1 MKVTHIEH
9 THTNKVVKTID
20 CFVDDGY
27 LQGNSGSLP
36 DVDVDYQ
43 ADRRQEVKE
52 YIERRYNHDGKQRVF
67 SAGTF
72 TTLKLKA
79 VLKDV
84 ARVHRVPVNIVNYIT
99 AIFDDDKMTWTD
111 LFVLAATNRK
121 VKSFIVDY
129 PQVIEDIRTLMGQ
142 PRSSSV
148 HASALLVTPDEKDG
162 KDMECFDF
170 TPIKKVDDMLVSELD
185 GYSLDEQGL
194 LKNDCLGIK
203 ELSKLQAVIQL
214 CNDKY
219 NAGLTFQGI
228 VQSDL
233 DDPKVYE
240 LLRNGYTQNVFQFSS
255 KGMTKFL
262 VSMKPDKIED
272 LIAANA
278 LFRPA
283 TLDSGSADKYVDCKL
298 GDAQP
303 VYLWGT
309 YNAMKNTF
317 GVLCIAEGSMVL
329 TNHGE
334 IAIEKIKKDDYVLT
348 EDGTFQ
354 KVLDNYN
361 KGIGK
366 VLRVHTNFGEDI
378 ICTPE
383 HKILTQFGWKCA
395 KDLRPYKD
403 LIKAFWTAPESN
415 VQGTLQEWCLG
426 LYLANGHY
434 GTTCS
439 IACRNQ
445 DEANY
450 IATIFDNAFGLNCSV
465 KFHTRCWYVFLRET
479 DAQNSVHSKNV
490 FKHYLERCGITNE
503 TCYSKTIN
511 IPITLELLAGFVEGD
526 GCTDNNLIRLRN
538 SDLAYQLY
546 KGFQAHRIPSSYF
559 ESIEKKHIVYIVHF
573 QDNYTRKLPYKFKS
587 HKYFGSGFDVP
598 SEYYNQIKLEGLD
611 KNTKGN
617 LRKTILHKPYGEER
631 ILRKHGVSDFHAEW
645 GKVISVTNAGKSH
658 VFDLSVENNHSF
670 CVGGLIV
677 HNCYQ
682 EQLSQIAH
690 EVGGLSLGEGVKL
703 VKFISKK
710 KQAKIDA
717 YKDKFLQGAEN
728 QGCPSED
735 AHAIW
740 NMFEVAGSYLFN
752 KSHATAYAV
761 TAYAGAYLK
770 ANYPTAFYTVA
781 LQWAK
786 DDEIPTL
793 MSEME
798 LCSEA
803 KIVPPDI
810 NVSTSTFFTNFD
822 TNEIFWSLCRIKQV
836 GVKAVDW
843 IVQERETRGRY
854 TSIENFIERV
864 FRYKLK
870 KYQYWDDP
878 DDPDEITKCPVNARH
893 VRHLILSGCFDKV
906 ENAQSVL
913 ERYAILEKAAK
924 CLGFEIKEKDIPSD
938 LRDKHYFWSQ
948 QQIALSGI
956 GSIDYK
962 RIFDSCPSRP
972 KIKGKAA
979 WALLKNTQKDE
990 YDGKR
995 VAICASIAD
1004 IEEKKYKSKETG
1016 ENKVFGKLLLQQN
1029 NELVELIAWSEEW
1042 NKVRGIFANGGTL
1055 GNAKNKMLVC
1065 TAQVR
1070 YSEYA
1075 GHNNLQLYKSSIVE
1089 VI

>member
-1 MKVTHIEH
+1 MKVTQIKHIQLD
-9 THTNKVVKTID
+9 KAVKTID
-20 CFVDDGY
+20 CFVDNGY

-99 AIFDDDKMTWTD
+99 AIFDDDKMSWTD
-111 LFVLAATNRK
+111 LFLLAATNKK
-121 VKSFIVDY
+121 VKSFIMDY

-148 HASALLVTPDEKDG
+148 HASALLVTPDDKDG

-170 TPIKKVDDMLVSELD
+170 TPIKKVDGMLVSELD

-203 ELSKLQAVIQL
+203 ELSKLQATIKL
-214 CNDKY
+214 CNEKY
-219 NAGLTFQGI
+219 DAGITFQGI

-233 DDPKVYE
+233 NDQKVYE

-283 TLDSGSADKYVDCKL
+283 TLDSGSANKYVDCKL

-317 GVLCIAEGSMVL
+317 GVL
-329 TNHGE
+329 
-334 IAIEKIKKDDYVLT
+334 
-348 EDGTFQ
+348 
-354 KVLDNYN
+354 
-361 KGIGK
+361 
-366 VLRVHTNFGEDI
+366 
-378 ICTPE
+378 
-383 HKILTQFGWKCA
+383 
-395 KDLRPYKD
+395 
-403 LIKAFWTAPESN
+403 
-415 VQGTLQEWCLG
+415 
-426 LYLANGHY
+426 
-434 GTTCS
+434 
-439 IACRNQ
+439 
-445 DEANY
+445 
-450 IATIFDNAFGLNCSV
+450 
-465 KFHTRCWYVFLRET
+465 
-479 DAQNSVHSKNV
+479 
-490 FKHYLERCGITNE
+490 
-503 TCYSKTIN
+503 
-511 IPITLELLAGFVEGD
+511 
-526 GCTDNNLIRLRN
+526 
-538 SDLAYQLY
+538 
-546 KGFQAHRIPSSYF
+546 
-559 ESIEKKHIVYIVHF
+559 
-573 QDNYTRKLPYKFKS
+573 
-587 HKYFGSGFDVP
+587 
-598 SEYYNQIKLEGLD
+598 
-611 KNTKGN
+611 
-617 LRKTILHKPYGEER
+617 
-631 ILRKHGVSDFHAEW
+631 
-645 GKVISVTNAGKSH
+645 
-658 VFDLSVENNHSF
+658 
-670 CVGGLIV
+670 
-677 HNCYQ
+677 CYQ

-717 YKDKFLQGAEN
+717 YKDKFLQGAEIS
-728 QGCPSED
+728 GCPTED
-735 AHAIW
+735 ARAIW
-740 NMFEVAGSYLFN
+740 EMFEVAGSYLFN

-761 TAYAGAYLK
+761 TAYAGAWLK

-793 MSEME
+793 ISEME
-798 LCSEA
+798 LCSDA

-810 NVSTSTFFTNFD
+810 NVSGGTFFTDFD
-822 TNEIFWSLCRIKQV
+822 TNEIFWSLCRIKML

-843 IVQERETRGRY
+843 IVQEREARGRY

-870 KYQYWDDP
+870 KYQYWNDP
-878 DDPDEITKCPVNARH
+878 DDPDEVTKCPVNARH

-924 CLGFEIKEKDIPSD
+924 CLGFEINEKDIPSD

-962 RIFDSCPSRP
+962 RIFDNCSSR
-972 KIKGKAA
+972 
-979 WALLKNTQKDE
+979 
-990 YDGKR
+990 
-995 VAICASIAD
+995 
-1004 IEEKKYKSKETG
+1004 
-1016 ENKVFGKLLLQQN
+1016 
-1029 NELVELIAWSEEW
+1029 
-1042 NKVRGIFANGGTL
+1042 
-1055 GNAKNKMLVC
+1055 
-1065 TAQVR
+1065 
-1070 YSEYA
+1070 
-1075 GHNNLQLYKSSIVE
+1075 
-1089 VI
+1089 

>member
-1 MKVTHIEH
+1 MKVTQIKHIQLD
-9 THTNKVVKTID
+9 KAVKTID
-20 CFVDDGY
+20 CFVDNGY

-99 AIFDDDKMTWTD
+99 AIFDDDKMSWTD
-111 LFVLAATNRK
+111 LFLLAATNKK
-121 VKSFIVDY
+121 VKSFIMDY

-148 HASALLVTPDEKDG
+148 HASALLVTPDDKDG

-170 TPIKKVDDMLVSELD
+170 TPIKKVDGMLVSELD

-203 ELSKLQAVIQL
+203 ELSKLQATIKL
-214 CNDKY
+214 CNEKY
-219 NAGLTFQGI
+219 DAGITFQGI

-233 DDPKVYE
+233 NDQKVYE

-283 TLDSGSADKYVDCKL
+283 TLDSGSANKYVDCKL

-317 GVLCIAEGSMVL
+317 GVL
-329 TNHGE
+329 
-334 IAIEKIKKDDYVLT
+334 
-348 EDGTFQ
+348 
-354 KVLDNYN
+354 
-361 KGIGK
+361 
-366 VLRVHTNFGEDI
+366 
-378 ICTPE
+378 
-383 HKILTQFGWKCA
+383 
-395 KDLRPYKD
+395 
-403 LIKAFWTAPESN
+403 
-415 VQGTLQEWCLG
+415 
-426 LYLANGHY
+426 
-434 GTTCS
+434 
-439 IACRNQ
+439 
-445 DEANY
+445 
-450 IATIFDNAFGLNCSV
+450 
-465 KFHTRCWYVFLRET
+465 
-479 DAQNSVHSKNV
+479 
-490 FKHYLERCGITNE
+490 
-503 TCYSKTIN
+503 
-511 IPITLELLAGFVEGD
+511 
-526 GCTDNNLIRLRN
+526 
-538 SDLAYQLY
+538 
-546 KGFQAHRIPSSYF
+546 
-559 ESIEKKHIVYIVHF
+559 
-573 QDNYTRKLPYKFKS
+573 
-587 HKYFGSGFDVP
+587 
-598 SEYYNQIKLEGLD
+598 
-611 KNTKGN
+611 
-617 LRKTILHKPYGEER
+617 
-631 ILRKHGVSDFHAEW
+631 
-645 GKVISVTNAGKSH
+645 
-658 VFDLSVENNHSF
+658 
-670 CVGGLIV
+670 
-677 HNCYQ
+677 CYQ

-717 YKDKFLQGAEN
+717 YKDKFLQGAEIS
-728 QGCPSED
+728 GCPTED
-735 AHAIW
+735 ARAIW
-740 NMFEVAGSYLFN
+740 EMFEVAGSYLFN

-761 TAYAGAYLK
+761 TAYAGAWLK

-793 MSEME
+793 ISEME
-798 LCSEA
+798 LCSDA

-810 NVSTSTFFTNFD
+810 NVSGSTFFTDFD
-822 TNEIFWSLCRIKQV
+822 TNEIFWSLCRIKML

-843 IVQERETRGRY
+843 IVQEREARGRY

-870 KYQYWDDP
+870 KYQYWNDP
-878 DDPDEITKCPVNARH
+878 DDPDEVTKCPVNARH

-962 RIFDSCPSRP
+962 RIFDNCSSRQ

-979 WALLKNTQKDE
+979 WALLKNTQNDE

-1029 NELVELIAWSEEW
+1029 NDLVELVVWNDEWSR
-1042 NKVRGIFANGGTL
+1042 VRGIFANGSTIS
-1055 GNAKNKMLVC
+1055 NAKNKMLVC

-1070 YSEYA
+1070 YSDFA